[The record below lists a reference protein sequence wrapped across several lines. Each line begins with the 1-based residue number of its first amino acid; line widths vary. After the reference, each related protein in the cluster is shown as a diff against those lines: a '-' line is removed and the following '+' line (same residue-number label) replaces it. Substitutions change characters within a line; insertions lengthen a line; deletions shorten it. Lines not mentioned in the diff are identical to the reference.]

1 MLFSNLVMYFIM
13 LSTGTRSSTPGNMKS
28 AAPLTPRGASTTC
41 GRRRDLLFAMGVSAV
56 GFLAVPVMTAGAAYD
71 LAQTLGWKH
80 SLHAR
85 LGEAKGFYGA
95 MAAVTAVAIGL
106 NFLGFNPMRA
116 LVLAGVVQGFS
127 APPLLILIM
136 LITSDRASMGPR
148 VNGTTMKVLGLEHH
162 GNIVLRGRRSGGEL
176 VPLSPACYAGG
187 FVRQL
192 QAGIWLKERSTGR
205 EQSTKR

>member
-13 LSTGTRSSTPGNMKS
+13 LSTGTALFHAGKHEISS
-28 AAPLTPRGASTTC
+28 AAEAAQALRPTC
-41 GRRRDLLFAMGVSAV
+41 RRRRESSLRDRGERGRLSGRSGNDRGRGLRPCADV
-56 GFLAVPVMTAGAAYD
+56 GLE
-71 LAQTLGWKH
+71 H

-148 VNGTTMKVLGLEHH
+148 VNGTTMKVLGWSTTVISFCAA
-162 GNIVLRGRRSGGEL
+162 GAL
-176 VPLSPACYAGG
+176 VVSW
-187 FVRQL
+187 FR
-192 QAGIWLKERSTGR
+192 
-205 EQSTKR
+205 